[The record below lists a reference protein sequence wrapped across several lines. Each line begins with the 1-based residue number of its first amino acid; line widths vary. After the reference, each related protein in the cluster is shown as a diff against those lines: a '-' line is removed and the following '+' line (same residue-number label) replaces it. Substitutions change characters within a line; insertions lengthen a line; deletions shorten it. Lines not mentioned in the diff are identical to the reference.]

1 MATFRDV
8 LLISEDYIKSTS
20 NISDNTA
27 GDYILPAIKLAQDI
41 ELEETLGTALVH
53 KLQQLVFSNQ
63 VEVEGNEYYADLLNN
78 YVQPFLCYT
87 VISNLTLQ
95 ISFKLNNFGVSR
107 TDDEKQY
114 SVSFSEVGQ
123 VKNYYKHYANYYK
136 FRMQLY
142 VVENYSQFPELLS
155 YKGIEDLRQNL
166 YSAAGCPIWL
176 GGARSKSFYPINK
189 GDYLKYKYNFPSSN
203 NKK

>member
-8 LLISEDYIKSTS
+8 LLISEDYIKSVS
-20 NISDNTA
+20 NISDNTS

-63 VEVEGNEYYADLLNN
+63 VESEGNEYYADLLNN

-114 SVSFSEVGQ
+114 SVSFAEVGQ

-136 FRMQLY
+136 YRMQLY
-142 VVENYSQFPELLS
+142 VVENYSQFPELVT
-155 YKGIEDLRQNL
+155 YKGIDDLRQNL

-176 GGARSKSFYPINK
+176 GGARSKSFYPFNR
-189 GDYLKYKYNFPSSN
+189 GDYLKYKYDFPSSN